1 LQSLSQFNLPVSGPN
16 VQAPAMQNEGGT
28 ASVNLSSLGSSK
40 GVPAKD
46 VKSGVASDALKPN
59 GNTDLVADADVY
71 DPDQPLWNNEH
82 PEAPC
87 AGFAHADTGVWN
99 AESSGYEIEKENSN
113 QVITADGLQSSKSS
127 VWGRIASKR
136 KSGPGGNTSKTSSTS
151 ITGNQRSNYDEVTT
165 STAQIKSVTAND
177 TNGQPCPRIPGDA
190 GRQSNRTSHKASRTL
205 YVHGIPQESNRWEA
219 LLSHFQRFGQVI
231 DIYIPSNSEKA
242 FVQFSKREEAEAA
255 LKAPDAVM
263 GNRFI
268 KLWWANRDRI
278 PDDGE
283 SRNAAKFSQMS
294 TAPANSAQPSYSN
307 KNIQSTTPRAS
318 SVSSAEAS
326 GAGLGPKIKPATSIK
341 SVPPAPRRQ
350 ESLELLEE
358 LRKKQEILAQKRDE
372 FRRQLEKLAKQVLT
386 VFPIVS

>member
-1 LQSLSQFNLPVSGPN
+1 VSGPN

-40 GVPAKD
+40 SVPAKD
-46 VKSGVASDALKPN
+46 AKSGVANDALKSN
-59 GNTDLVADADVY
+59 GNTALVADADLY

-87 AGFAHADTGVWN
+87 ASFAHADTGVRN
-99 AESSGYEIEKENSN
+99 AESSGYEIEREHSN
-113 QVITADGLQSSKSS
+113 QVFGADGLQSSKSS
-127 VWGRIASKR
+127 VWGRRTSKK
-136 KSGPGGNTSKTSSTS
+136 KSGPGGNTSKNSATS
-151 ITGNQRSNYDEVTT
+151 ITGNQRSNYDEVET
-165 STAQIKSVTAND
+165 STAQIKSGTAND
-177 TNGQPCPRIPGDA
+177 TSSKSYPRIHGDV
-190 GRQSNRTSHKASRTL
+190 GQQSNQTSHKASRTL
-205 YVHGIPQESNRWEA
+205 YVHGISQEINRWEA

-242 FVQFSKREEAEAA
+242 FVQFSKREEAELA

-278 PDDGE
+278 PDEGE
-283 SRNAAKFSQMS
+283 GRNVAKFPQLS
-294 TAPANSAQPSYSN
+294 TAPANPAQPSYSN
-307 KNIQSTTPRAS
+307 KNVQSTTPRGS
-318 SVSSAEAS
+318 SVSSADAS
-326 GAGLGPKIKPATSIK
+326 GAGIGPKILPATSIK

-372 FRRQLEKLAKQVLT
+372 FRRQLEKIAKQVLT